1 MSQNV
6 KIMKIKDLPRQIKEL
21 ALKRQVEQGNEP
33 NEELDLIENKGNGNF
48 MWDKTPERDL
58 FWCKINL
65 GNFKPFYDIYPQ
77 DVDTST
83 ENVDTCKD
91 KYVQSVIDNFK
102 NRSELGIFKYGTT
115 LERKDLNVHD
125 WLIHLQEELMD
136 AVLYIER
143 LKSEEL

>member
-1 MSQNV
+1 
-6 KIMKIKDLPRQIKEL
+6 MKIKDLPQPIKEL

-33 NEELDLIENKGNGNF
+33 NEELNLSDLKYKGNFDWDETHEGFNF
-48 MWDKTPERDL
+48 WA
-58 FWCKINL
+58 KIDNE
-65 GNFKPFYDIYPQ
+65 NFKPFYDLYQQ
-77 DVDTST
+77 D
-83 ENVDTCKD
+83 VDTCKD

-115 LERKDLNVHD
+115 LERKDLNVYD

-143 LKSEEL
+143 LKSEKL

>member
-1 MSQNV
+1 
-6 KIMKIKDLPRQIKEL
+6 MKIKDLPQEIKEL
-21 ALKRQVEQGNEP
+21 ALKRQVEQGNKP

-65 GNFKPFYDIYPQ
+65 GNFKPFYDLYPQ
-77 DVDTST
+77 NEGVSDGV
-83 ENVDTCKD
+83 KD

-115 LERKDLNVHD
+115 LERKDLNVQD
-125 WLIHLQEELMD
+125 WLLHLQEELMD
-136 AVLYIER
+136 AVLYVER
-143 LKSEEL
+143 LKSEKL